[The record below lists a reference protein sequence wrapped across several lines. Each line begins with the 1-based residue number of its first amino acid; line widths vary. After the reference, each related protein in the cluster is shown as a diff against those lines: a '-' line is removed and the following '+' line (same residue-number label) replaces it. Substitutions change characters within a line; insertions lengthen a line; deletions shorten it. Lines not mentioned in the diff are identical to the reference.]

1 MKKILLLL
9 SVSIV
14 LLACTGSKKMYKK
27 GVAFEQQGMYAEAA
41 SYYLN
46 ALQRKNNNIDA
57 AIAFKRTG
65 QLVMDDYLADFFKLH
80 NISQHKEAVYSYL
93 KAIEYQTTASRYS
106 IQLDIPA
113 YYFDY
118 YNQDLEVFLDN
129 LYQKAISHLDKE
141 KFDAGTSIL
150 EEIIS
155 LKPNY
160 KDASELKT
168 FARLEPIY
176 RKANKV
182 LDQKKYRKAYYLFQK
197 TDSYKETDKLM
208 AHALKEGQ
216 YPIAMLAFEN
226 ATNVK
231 NLHKAFESQFLYL
244 LVKNKNPFI
253 KIIDRVHIET
263 IIAEQELGLSG
274 MVDAQ
279 TAAQAGDLFGAKALL
294 IGRLV
299 SIDIQKTKLKPTRKK
314 GWESHT
320 KKYYNPSTKKHD
332 VVTKYRKVFY
342 DVYNG
347 ENSVV
352 LSIEYKLISTETGEI
367 LATNLVSSTKV
378 HSVTYAT
385 FDGNN
390 NKLIPGDWVSQ
401 DKDSAEDVRYDSNKD
416 KRRLSNLLKS
426 SKDLQSV
433 EALKTSALKEVSSK
447 AVDAIN
453 SYNPEEN
460 K

>member
-1 MKKILLLL
+1 MKKTLLLL
-9 SVSIV
+9 SFSIV
-14 LLACTGSKKMYKK
+14 LLACSGSKKMYKK
-27 GVAFEQQGMYAEAA
+27 GLAFEQQGMYVEAA

-46 ALQRKNNNIDA
+46 ALQRKSNNIDA

-65 QLVMDDYLADFFKLH
+65 QLVIDDYLAEFFKLH
-80 NISQHKEAVYSYL
+80 NLNQYKEAVYSYL
-93 KAIEYQTTASRYS
+93 KVKEYQTSASRYS
-106 IQLDIPA
+106 VQLDVPA

-118 YNQDLEVFLDN
+118 YKQDVEVYLDD

-141 KFDAGTSIL
+141 DFDAGISIL
-150 EEIIS
+150 DEIIS
-155 LKPNY
+155 LNPNY
-160 KDASELKT
+160 KDAGELKT

-176 RKANKV
+176 RKANKA
-182 LDQKKYRKAYYLFQK
+182 LEQNKYREAYYLFKK
-197 TDSYKETDKLM
+197 TNSYKETDKLI
-208 AHALKEGQ
+208 AYALKEGQ

-231 NLHKAFESQFLYL
+231 NLHKAFESQFLNL

-253 KIIDRVHIET
+253 KIIDRVHIES

-274 MVDAQ
+274 IVDAQ

-314 GWESHT
+314 GWESYA

-332 VVTKYRKVFY
+332 IVTKYRKVFY
-342 DVYNG
+342 DVYKG

-367 LATNLVSSTKV
+367 LATDLVNSTKI
-378 HSVTYAT
+378 HSVAYAT

-390 NKLIPGDWVSQ
+390 NNLIPGDWVSQ
-401 DKDSAEDVRYDSNKD
+401 DKDSPEDVRYDSNKD
-416 KRRLSNLLKS
+416 KRRLSDLLKS
-426 SKDLQSV
+426 SRDLQTV
-433 EALKTSALKEVSSK
+433 EALKISALKEVSAM
-447 AVDAIN
+447 AVDEIN

-460 K
+460 

>member
-1 MKKILLLL
+1 MKKTLLLL
-9 SVSIV
+9 SFSIV
-14 LLACTGSKKMYKK
+14 LLACSGSKKMYKK
-27 GVAFEQQGMYAEAA
+27 GLAFEQQGMYVEAA

-46 ALQRKNNNIDA
+46 ALQRKSNNIDA

-65 QLVMDDYLADFFKLH
+65 QLVMDDYLAEFFKLH
-80 NISQHKEAVYSYL
+80 NLNQYKEAVYSYL
-93 KAIEYQTTASRYS
+93 KVKEYQTSASRYS
-106 IQLDIPA
+106 VQLDVPA

-118 YNQDLEVFLDN
+118 YKQDVEVYLDD

-141 KFDAGTSIL
+141 DFDAGISIL
-150 EEIIS
+150 DEIIS
-155 LKPNY
+155 LNPNY
-160 KDASELKT
+160 KDAGELKT

-176 RKANKV
+176 RKANKA
-182 LDQKKYRKAYYLFQK
+182 LEQNKYREAYYLFKK
-197 TDSYKETDKLM
+197 TNSYKETDKLI
-208 AHALKEGQ
+208 AYALKEGQ

-231 NLHKAFESQFLYL
+231 NLHKAFESQFLNL

-274 MVDAQ
+274 IVDAQ

-314 GWESHT
+314 GWESYT

-342 DVYNG
+342 DVYKG

-367 LATNLVSSTKV
+367 LATDLVNSTKI
-378 HSVTYAT
+378 HSVAYAT

-390 NKLIPGDWVSQ
+390 NNLIPGDWVSQ
-401 DKDSAEDVRYDSNKD
+401 DKDSPEDVRYDSNKD
-416 KRRLSNLLKS
+416 KRRLSDLLKS
-426 SKDLQSV
+426 SRDLQTV
-433 EALKTSALKEVSSK
+433 EALKISALKEVSAM
-447 AVDAIN
+447 AVDEIN

-460 K
+460 

>member
-1 MKKILLLL
+1 MKKTLLLL
-9 SVSIV
+9 SFSIV
-14 LLACTGSKKMYKK
+14 LLACSGSKKMYKK
-27 GVAFEQQGMYAEAA
+27 GLAFEQQGMYVEAA

-46 ALQRKNNNIDA
+46 ALQRKSNNIDA

-65 QLVMDDYLADFFKLH
+65 QLVIDDYLAEFFKLH
-80 NISQHKEAVYSYL
+80 NLNQYKEAVYSYL
-93 KAIEYQTTASRYS
+93 KVKEYQTSASRYS
-106 IQLDIPA
+106 VQLDVPA

-118 YNQDLEVFLDN
+118 YKQDVEVYLDD

-141 KFDAGTSIL
+141 DFDAGISIL
-150 EEIIS
+150 DEIIS
-155 LKPNY
+155 LNPNY
-160 KDASELKT
+160 KDAGELKT

-176 RKANKV
+176 RKANKA
-182 LDQKKYRKAYYLFQK
+182 LEQNKYREAYYLFKK
-197 TDSYKETDKLM
+197 TNSYKETDKLI
-208 AHALKEGQ
+208 AYALKEGQ

-231 NLHKAFESQFLYL
+231 NLHKAFESQFLNL

-253 KIIDRVHIET
+253 KIIDRVHIES

-274 MVDAQ
+274 IVDAQ

-314 GWESHT
+314 GWESYT

-342 DVYNG
+342 DVYKG

-367 LATNLVSSTKV
+367 LATDLVNSTKI
-378 HSVTYAT
+378 HSVAYAT

-390 NKLIPGDWVSQ
+390 NNLIPGDWVSQ
-401 DKDSAEDVRYDSNKD
+401 DKDSPEDVRYDSNKD
-416 KRRLSNLLKS
+416 KRRLSDLLKS
-426 SKDLQSV
+426 SRDLQTV
-433 EALKTSALKEVSSK
+433 EALKISALKEVSAM
-447 AVDAIN
+447 AVDEIN

-460 K
+460 